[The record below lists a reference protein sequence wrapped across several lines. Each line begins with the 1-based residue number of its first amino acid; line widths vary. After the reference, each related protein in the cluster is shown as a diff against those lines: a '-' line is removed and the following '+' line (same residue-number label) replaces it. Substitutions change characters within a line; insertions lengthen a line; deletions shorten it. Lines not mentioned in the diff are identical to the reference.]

1 MSSHNSTGVAS
12 VRGRE
17 EEEEVWPVWVGGVG
31 EIVETKELR
40 GNCCREQ
47 SVISEETFLLHPIC
61 RQAKATRSV
70 AEQAALILCW
80 LSINRL
86 ERELNIFGLRLLDLR
101 VSSVPS
107 L

>member
-1 MSSHNSTGVAS
+1 MSSHSSTGVAS
-12 VRGRE
+12 VRGRKE
-17 EEEEVWPVWVGGVG
+17 EEEEVCPVWVEVGVG

-80 LSINRL
+80 LSINR
-86 ERELNIFGLRLLDLR
+86 
-101 VSSVPS
+101 
-107 L
+107 